1 MRGGYK
7 IINFKNIPF
16 ETGGATMMIEGL
28 YNEIESN
35 FNKAI
40 LISGLNI
47 DNIEI
52 NEMYINPISLGGTYR
67 FHLNNTKSVIV
78 TDADAVSVVN
88 E

>member
-7 IINFKNIPF
+7 IINFKNVPL

-35 FNKAI
+35 FNKPL

-52 NEMYINPISLGGTYR
+52 NEIYVNPISLGGTYR
-67 FHLNNTKSVIV
+67 FPLNNNKSIIV
-78 TDADAVSVVN
+78 TDTDAVSVVN
-88 E
+88 G